1 MNGGSDVLPGSLLFS
16 QGGHNRQKVFGFSLS
31 TVKKYYLKSVWLSK
45 VEASV
50 FKTGEFKDFPNVGL
64 LFTNTLCRDHGL
76 LRPQPNVLTTIRSR
90 LTVWIL
96 SEFSFSI
103 RKNLHQSICSFLK

>member
-31 TVKKYYLKSVWLSK
+31 TRKKYYLKSVWLSK

-76 LRPQPNVLTTIRSR
+76 LRPQPYVLTTIRSR

-103 RKNLHQSICSFLK
+103 RKNLHQSICFFLK